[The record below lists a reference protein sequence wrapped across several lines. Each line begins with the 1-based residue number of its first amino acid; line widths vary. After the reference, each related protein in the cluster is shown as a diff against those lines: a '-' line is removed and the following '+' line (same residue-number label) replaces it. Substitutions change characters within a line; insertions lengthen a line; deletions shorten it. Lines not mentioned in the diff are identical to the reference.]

1 MVILGLD
8 YGDRYVGVALTD
20 PDGEFTYRF
29 GTIDQKRDDVLEEVQ
44 ILIEEESVK
53 KIVVGMPQGLRA
65 NETEQKQKTRAFV
78 ERLREEFGDTIE
90 LAEQTE
96 IFSSAEARRIIEE
109 EGGRKEEE
117 HAEAAR
123 LVLESYIKKEI
134 IKK

>member
-29 GTIDQKRDDVLEEVQ
+29 GTVDQKRDDIFEEVQ
-44 ILIEEESVK
+44 NFIDDESVK

-65 NETEQKQKTRAFV
+65 NETEQTKKTRVFV
-78 ERLREEFGDTIE
+78 KRLGEVFGDTIE
-90 LAEQTE
+90 VVEQTE
-96 IFSSAEARRIIEE
+96 IFSSAEARRIIEA

-134 IKK
+134 N

>member
-29 GTIDQKRDDVLEEVQ
+29 GTVDQKRDDILEEVQ
-44 ILIEEESVK
+44 NFIDEESVK

-65 NETEQKQKTRAFV
+65 NETEQTKKTRVFV
-78 ERLREEFGDTIE
+78 KRLGEVFGDTIE
-90 LAEQTE
+90 VTEQTE
-96 IFSSAEARRIIEE
+96 IFSSAEARRIIEA

-134 IKK
+134 N

>member
-29 GTIDQKRDDVLEEVQ
+29 GTVDQKRDDIFEEVKNF
-44 ILIEEESVK
+44 IDDESVK

-65 NETEQKQKTRAFV
+65 NETEQTKKTRVFV
-78 ERLREEFGDTIE
+78 KKLGEVFGDTIE
-90 LAEQTE
+90 VAEQTE
-96 IFSSAEARRIIEE
+96 IFSSAEARRIIEA

-123 LVLESYIKKEI
+123 LVLEAYIKKEI
-134 IKK
+134 N